1 MSIATKKL
9 ELIDRLMKV
18 DERKTLDK
26 VEELL
31 VQAEMQARTD
41 ESMQDIT
48 NGNVVSL
55 EEFTKGN
62 KEWLKTRH
70 SR

>member
-9 ELIDRLMKV
+9 ELIDQLMKV
-18 DERKTLDK
+18 DEEKTLARMQ
-26 VEELL
+26 ELFL
-31 VQAEMQARTD
+31 QAEMEARIT
-41 ESMQDIT
+41 ESEDDIAA
-48 NGNVVSL
+48 GNVVSL

-62 KEWLKTRH
+62 KEWVKTRH